1 MTTAGRTN
9 RRQMSAECCPQE
21 KGRAE
26 KPPSLLPS
34 PGPSTPSLKHAQRP
48 QGGSA
53 EKPSLKWAG
62 RQAQTSD
69 LASLSSP
76 MRISN
81 KKITS

>member
-53 EKPSLKWAG
+53 EKPLLKVG
-62 RQAQTSD
+62 GETGTNLRPGLTE
-69 LASLSSP
+69 LSHEDQ
-76 MRISN
+76 
-81 KKITS
+81 